1 MLSDDV
7 NDDYKYFVFYKYK
20 KPNLKNSI
28 HILFFFIFLTNIK
41 SELIS
46 NLMIHFINSFFI
58 FISGQHGQ
66 RGTTLWII
74 LYELFNQTKT
84 L

>member
-7 NDDYKYFVFYKYK
+7 NDDYKSFIFYKYK

-28 HILFFFIFLTNIK
+28 HLLIIFILLTNIK
-41 SELIS
+41 SELKS
-46 NLMIHFINSFFI
+46 NLMIHFTNSLFYFY
-58 FISGQHGQ
+58 Q
-66 RGTTLWII
+66 RATWTLWT

>member
-7 NDDYKYFVFYKYK
+7 NDDYKSFIFYKYK

-28 HILFFFIFLTNIK
+28 HILIFFFLTNIK

-46 NLMIHFINSFFI
+46 NLIDDSF
-58 FISGQHGQ
+58 
-66 RGTTLWII
+66 
-74 LYELFNQTKT
+74 Y
-84 L
+84 